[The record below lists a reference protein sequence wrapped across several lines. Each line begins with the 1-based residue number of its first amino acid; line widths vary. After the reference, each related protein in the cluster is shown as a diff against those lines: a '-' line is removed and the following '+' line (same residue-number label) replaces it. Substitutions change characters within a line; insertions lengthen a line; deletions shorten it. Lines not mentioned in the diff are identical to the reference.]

1 MKINVLN
8 KAVEPFQSTW
18 EGVTR
23 NRIKQWA
30 VLEIDGLPTA
40 FQLTLDPEKQL
51 SPGEYTLAPESFAV
65 QNGRLTMPRAVLV
78 PVATPIK
85 TAPSVAAP
93 SGK

>member
-1 MKINVLN
+1 MRINVLN

-51 SPGEYTLAPESFAV
+51 PPGEYTLAPESFAV
-65 QNGRLTMPRAVLV
+65 TNGRLTMPRAVLV
-78 PVATPIK
+78 PLQPASRSASPGSKGV
-85 TAPSVAAP
+85 
-93 SGK
+93 

>member
-40 FQLTLDPEKQL
+40 FQLTLDPDKQL
-51 SPGEYTLAPESFAV
+51 APGEYTLAPESFAV
-65 QNGRLTMPRAVLV
+65 SNGRLTMPRAVLV
-78 PVATPIK
+78 PLVAAVK
-85 TAPSVAAP
+85 MAPSQAAT
-93 SGK
+93 K

>member
-1 MKINVLN
+1 MKITVLN
-8 KAVEPFQSTW
+8 KAVEPFESVW
-18 EGVTR
+18 EGVKR

-65 QNGRLTMPRAVLV
+65 TNGRLTMPRAVLAPMASV
-78 PVATPIK
+78 SRGPVAASK
-85 TAPSVAAP
+85 
-93 SGK
+93 

>member
-51 SPGEYTLAPESFAV
+51 APGEYMLAPESFAV
-65 QNGRLTMPRAVLV
+65 ANGRLTMPRAVLL
-78 PVATPIK
+78 PVASGALK
-85 TAPSVAAP
+85 VAPAAAAA
-93 SGK
+93 GK